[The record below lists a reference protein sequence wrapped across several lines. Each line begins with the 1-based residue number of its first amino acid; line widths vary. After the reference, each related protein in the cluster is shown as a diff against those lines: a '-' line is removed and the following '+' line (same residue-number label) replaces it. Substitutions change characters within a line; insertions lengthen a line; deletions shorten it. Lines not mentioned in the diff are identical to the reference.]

1 MRRQISAVALAAAA
15 LLMVVGIGTGSAQAS
30 VLTVDPVPPVP
41 SGPSVDSPGTDA
53 AAIDAA
59 QATVGDRELG
69 LIRGQADSSDMMGF
83 KPSLYLGKWFMPGKE
98 DVRRCIID
106 RESHSNYR
114 ANNGSYFGA
123 YQMSRD
129 LAVGATWMMQKEIRD
144 EFGAEGVNIV
154 QVLRK
159 QTPDKWNRYWQDR
172 AFWTIW
178 RNGEGADHW
187 GGARC
192 S

>member
-1 MRRQISAVALAAAA
+1 MRRQIGAVALATAA
-15 LLMVVGIGTGSAQAS
+15 LLMTGTVAAHGAVVSA
-30 VLTVDPVPPVP
+30 DPVPAVP

-59 QATVGDRELG
+59 QASASGRELAY
-69 LIRGQADSSDMMGF
+69 IRGERESSDLSGYL
-83 KPSLYLGKWFMPGKE
+83 PSLYLGKWFMPGKE

-114 ANNGSYFGA
+114 ADNGSYFGA

-129 LAVGATWMMQKEIRD
+129 LAVGATWMMQKEVRD
-144 EFGAEGVNIV
+144 EYGPAGVNIV
-154 QVLRK
+154 QALRK
-159 QTPDKWNRYWQDR
+159 VTPDKWNRYWQDR

-192 S
+192 N